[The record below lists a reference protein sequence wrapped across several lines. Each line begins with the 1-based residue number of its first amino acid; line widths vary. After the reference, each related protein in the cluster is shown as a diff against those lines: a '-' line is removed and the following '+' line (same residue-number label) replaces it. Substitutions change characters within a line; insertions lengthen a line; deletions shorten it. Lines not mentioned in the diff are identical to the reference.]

1 MRKAIL
7 LFTIFIVLSIF
18 ICSCADTTP
27 TDTDNVEND
36 KAAIPATIDVLKIG
50 KADCIVI
57 NTGSKIVMI
66 DTGEE
71 ENLHDI
77 ESYMTYN
84 NYQKIDTLILT
95 HYDKDHIGSAS
106 EVISKYNVTTV
117 IETQGK
123 TPTAEYLKYHSTM
136 AEKGITPLKLT
147 KNYKFTYDSC
157 EFEVDIPKQTKYSEN
172 RDNNLSLIVSMKC
185 GEKNFLFCA
194 DAAELRLEEFINQ
207 NQTDYDFIK
216 SPYHGNYIE
225 NYEELINSVKPEY
238 VAITDSKKNT
248 ASVDM
253 LAILYNKNIEVY
265 ETRYGE
271 INVFTD
277 GKQITITQK
286 GLLR

>member
-1 MRKAIL
+1 MKNTL
-7 LFTIFIVLSIF
+7 KLFFAFFCIITLMLF
-18 ICSCADTTP
+18 CSCTDTTIDTN
-27 TDTDNVEND
+27 TDSTENSEPI
-36 KAAIPATIDVLKIG
+36 IPATIDILKIG

-66 DTGEE
+66 DTGEA
-71 ENLHDI
+71 ENLTDI
-77 ESYMTYN
+77 ENYMTYN
-84 NYQKIDTLILT
+84 SYKKIDTLILT
-95 HYDKDHIGSAS
+95 HYDKDHIGCAS

-117 IETQGK
+117 IESQSK

-136 AEKGITPLKLT
+136 AEKGITPLKLAE
-147 KNYKFTYDSC
+147 NYKFIYDSC
-157 EFEVDIPKQTKYSEN
+157 EFEIDIPKQTKYSEN
-172 RDNNLSLIVSMKC
+172 RDNNLSLVISMKC

-194 DAAELRLEEFINQ
+194 DAAELRLDEIISQ

-225 NYEELINSVKPEY
+225 NYEEFINSVKPEY

-248 ASVDM
+248 ASIDM

-271 INVFTD
+271 INVSTD

-286 GLLR
+286 